1 MVIHASSRSG
11 HGLPRVAPHPSS
23 RRAALILALCAMSG
37 CALRGVFPVFP
48 MEEVPNRIEHPIRAD
63 ARLAVLWVGH
73 ATALVQMDDKI
84 ILTDPVFSRTVGQ
97 ISERLVEPGL
107 DVKNVPPVDAVLIS
121 HLHFDHLSLSSLGAL
136 ESRIRRLYAPE
147 GGMVYIPDFRF
158 PTTELRTWEARAED
172 GLAVTAVPERHVG
185 WRYGVDSAWMTKSF
199 TGYVVQ
205 YHGLTVYYAGDTG
218 YEPAN
223 FRAAAARFP
232 SIDLALLPIAP
243 VHPRSVM
250 EHNHEDP
257 DEALQAFLELHA
269 RWMVPIH
276 HDTFINSF
284 DTRGE
289 ALKLLDESRARR
301 GLTSE
306 QVAVLAIGEQRVFV
320 SR

>member
-1 MVIHASSRSG
+1 M
-11 HGLPRVAPHPSS
+11 
-23 RRAALILALCAMSG
+23 RRLILLALAALAG
-37 CALRGVFPVFP
+37 CAARGVLPVFPVQK
-48 MEEVPNRIEHPIRAD
+48 VSNKIEHPFRAD

-73 ATALVQMDDKI
+73 ATALIQMDDKI
-84 ILTDPVFSRTVGQ
+84 VLTDPVFSRTVGQ

-107 DVKNVPPVDAVLIS
+107 EVKNVPRVDAVLIS
-121 HLHFDHLSLSSLGAL
+121 HMHFDHLSLSSLEAL
-136 ESRIRRLYAPE
+136 ESKIKRLYLPE
-147 GGMVYIPDFRF
+147 GGAVYVPDFSF

-185 WRYGVDSAWMTKSF
+185 WRYGVDSAWMTRSF

-205 YHGLTVYYAGDTG
+205 YHGLTVYFAGDTG

-232 SIDLALLPIAP
+232 RIDLALLPIAP

-250 EHNHEDP
+250 ERTHEDP
-257 DEALQAFLELHA
+257 DEALQAFIDLHA

-289 ALKLLDESRARR
+289 AIRLLEEARARR
-301 GLTSE
+301 GLTKE
-306 QVAVLAIGEQRVFV
+306 EVAVLAIGEQRVFV
-320 SR
+320 AR